1 MIRILKAGAL
11 VLTGVAFAACG
22 GDSNA
27 PDARF
32 ACLGAT
38 LPTTAPSTITVSG
51 QTKGNVLSPNALG
64 GVEIIVS
71 RTGTDTLGADT
82 SDTPGRYSITI
93 ATGGTP
99 VSGYLQLKK
108 SGGYVPTF
116 AYPSRPLFQDDTT
129 NVLMI
134 TSGEFTALAAAA
146 SITPTAGAGF
156 IGLVVSDCQ
165 GNPLTGA
172 TVTSS
177 PAGTVRYNIGGLP
190 NQAATSTAAD
200 GVAYIVNVAAGSVQI
215 NATASGHAL
224 RQVVVNARA
233 DAITLTEIQP

>member
-11 VLTGVAFAACG
+11 VLIGIALAACG
-22 GDSNA
+22 GDSNG

-38 LPTTAPSTITVSG
+38 LPTTAPSVVTVSG
-51 QTKGNVLSPNALG
+51 QTKGNVLSQNALG

-82 SDTPGRYSITI
+82 SDTPGRYSVTI

-99 VSGYLQLKK
+99 VSGHLQLKK
-108 SGGYVPTF
+108 SGYLPTF

-134 TSGEFTALAAAA
+134 TPSEFTALAAAA
-146 SITPTAGAGF
+146 SIAPTAGAGF

-165 GNPLTGA
+165 GNPLAGA
-172 TVTSS
+172 TVTSN
-177 PAGTVRYNIGGLP
+177 PAATIRYNVAGFP
-190 NQAATSTAAD
+190 NQTATSTAAD
-200 GVAYIVNVAAGSVQI
+200 GVAYIVNVTAGTVQI

>member
-1 MIRILKAGAL
+1 MIRILKGGAL
-11 VLTGVAFAACG
+11 VLIGVALAACG
-22 GDSNA
+22 GDSNG

-38 LPTTAPSTITVSG
+38 LPTTAPNSITVSG
-51 QTKGNVLSPNALG
+51 LTKGNVLSQNALG

-71 RTGTDTLGADT
+71 RTGTDTLGVDT
-82 SDTPGRYSITI
+82 SDTPVNGH
-93 ATGGTP
+93 
-99 VSGYLQLKK
+99 LQLKK
-108 SGGYVPTF
+108 SGYLPTF

-129 NVLMI
+129 NVLMV
-134 TSGEFTALAAAA
+134 TSSEFTALAAAA

-156 IGLVVSDCQ
+156 IGVVVSDCQ
-165 GNPLTGA
+165 GNPLAGA

-177 PAGTVRYNIGGLP
+177 PAGTIRYNVAGFP
-190 NQAATSTAAD
+190 NPAATSTATD
-200 GVAYIVNVAAGSVQI
+200 GIAYIANVTAGTVQI

>member
-11 VLTGVAFAACG
+11 VLIGVALAARG
-22 GDSNA
+22 GDSNG

-38 LPTTAPSTITVSG
+38 LPTTAPNSITVSG
-51 QTKGNVLSPNALG
+51 LTKGNVLSQNALG

-71 RTGTDTLGADT
+71 RTGTDTLGVDT
-82 SDTPGRYSITI
+82 SDTPGRYSVTI

-99 VSGYLQLKK
+99 VNGHLQLKK
-108 SGGYVPTF
+108 SGYLPTF

-129 NVLMI
+129 NVLMV
-134 TSGEFTALAAAA
+134 TSSEFTALAAAA

-156 IGLVVSDCQ
+156 IGVVVSDCQ
-165 GNPLTGA
+165 RNPLAGA

-177 PAGTVRYNIGGLP
+177 PAGTIRYNIAGFP
-190 NQAATSTAAD
+190 NPAATSTATD
-200 GVAYIVNVAAGSVQI
+200 GIAYIANVTAGTVQI